1 MKTPK
6 KAYPE
11 DAIAE
16 IRQIR
21 EEIVAEHG
29 YDLHAIC
36 VAAMQ
41 RQKAAGRKVVNL
53 TNRPRR
59 RAVLT
64 AAR

>member
-29 YDLHAIC
+29 NNLHAIFN
-36 VAAMQ
+36 AAMR
-41 RQKAAGRKVVNL
+41 RQSASGRRVLNRAEQLQIAKV
-53 TNRPRR
+53 
-59 RAVLT
+59 
-64 AAR
+64 